1 MNDTPLESNVDF
13 AIRRWTLSS
22 LGPTFLR
29 SWSLGP
35 VSRSRCKIEPSEA
48 RRGNTSGW
56 LKMEHLPSRKHTKAI
71 ENGHLISLNAIEI
84 VDLPTKN
91 GDVPSV
97 FVNVHQRVEDL
108 NGLAAPGILT
118 THPLPKNK
126 NIPSPRCL
134 GCNIFLNKNGQK
146 SFPDTKKKPWANLLL
161 SWGSSCRHP
170 VGPRPWRA
178 VEVWSGRL
186 GDPWQGFIPWSNL
199 AMQSPNP
206 CRMFSSVPASMDWFK
221 GKSTGNHRFSYE
233 IWGFSIIFPLNQ
245 SIDCNIPTIQQ
256 SPNSPHGSMDCTA
269 WIR

>member
-1 MNDTPLESNVDF
+1 MSES
-13 AIRRWTLSS
+13 S
-22 LGPTFLR
+22 
-29 SWSLGP
+29 
-35 VSRSRCKIEPSEA
+35 
-48 RRGNTSGW
+48 
-56 LKMEHLPSRKHTKAI
+56 
-71 ENGHLISLNAIEI
+71 
-84 VDLPTKN
+84 
-91 GDVPSV
+91 
-97 FVNVHQRVEDL
+97 
-108 NGLAAPGILT
+108 
-118 THPLPKNK
+118 THPLP
-126 NIPSPRCL
+126 NIPKSSLFGMQNIPQQEWPKIFPRH
-134 GCNIFLNKNGQK
+134 
-146 SFPDTKKKPWANLLL
+146 KKKHWANLLL

-233 IWGFSIIFPLNQ
+233 IRGFPIIFPLNQ
-245 SIDCNIPTIQQ
+245 SIDCNIPTIQL